1 MAFISDS
8 SKDIE
13 KTNLETHVA
22 LSLERNKVLEDKITA
37 TERKIA
43 DIIEQTRAI
52 KRILLGAAISALF
65 GIMGTLFTVA
75 VNFPKH

>member
-1 MAFISDS
+1 MAFIPSSD
-8 SKDIE
+8 KDIE
-13 KTNLETHVA
+13 KTNLETHVV